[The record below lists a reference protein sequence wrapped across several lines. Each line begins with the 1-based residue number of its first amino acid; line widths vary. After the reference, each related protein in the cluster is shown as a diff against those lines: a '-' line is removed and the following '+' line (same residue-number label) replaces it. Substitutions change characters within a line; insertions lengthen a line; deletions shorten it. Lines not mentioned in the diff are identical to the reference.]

1 MNALNALRD
10 KASTGIVA
18 LLWLN
23 LALVA
28 LRNAFRAEGFDI
40 FSVIATLLIVGT
52 ATLSW
57 MKDRTGATTRVVT
70 SMAHAATVAVLVYA
84 FAGSPLQID
93 IHMYFFAS
101 LAICAVWID
110 WRAIV
115 GYAALVAVHHVLL
128 FFVMPFAIFPGE
140 SDFSRVV
147 LHAVVL
153 ILQSGVLIA
162 LTHSV
167 VSAFLSSEAAVEAA
181 TSAER
186 SANESAEH
194 ARQADRHPRGVGP
207 GPRRFQHRNAGAG
220 KSDRDHQRKPGQLTV
235 EHAFEHVDAAGRGD
249 LDAREHRGEAQCREQ
264 PGQNRKQR
272 PVGRRVD
279 AGRRVAGRG
288 G

>member
-1 MNALNALRD
+1 MNALNALRN

-23 LALVA
+23 LALIA
-28 LRNAFRAEGFDI
+28 LRNALRPDGFDV
-40 FSVIATLLIVGT
+40 FAVIATLLIVGS
-52 ATLSW
+52 ATLTW
-57 MKDRTGATTRVVT
+57 MKDRTGSTTRVVT

-101 LAICAVWID
+101 LAICAVWVD
-110 WRAIV
+110 WRAII

-128 FFVMPFAIFPGE
+128 FFAMPFAIFPGE

-167 VSAFLSSEAAVEAA
+167 VSAFMASEAAVEAA

-186 SANESAEH
+186 SA
-194 ARQADRHPRGVGP
+194 
-207 GPRRFQHRNAGAG
+207 
-220 KSDRDHQRKPGQLTV
+220 
-235 EHAFEHVDAAGRGD
+235 
-249 LDAREHRGEAQCREQ
+249 
-264 PGQNRKQR
+264 
-272 PVGRRVD
+272 
-279 AGRRVAGRG
+279 
-288 G
+288 